1 MLRTVTLAMHKHRN
15 CTMNTEIARVKSSRK
30 SRVVFTLI
38 CCFSSSDQKF
48 IFHFMMKAILL
59 AVLVVGSSSST
70 PLPPTRDLPIS
81 TAVDAP
87 PPFYLDGTDW
97 VAVGAGRVS
106 SVNLHHTLVTSKSA
120 HLHLMYCMN
129 AHCTVCVCAVATHC
143 LRHLSPNLYV
153 QYVYRLHICLFPRTP
168 VHIYL

>member
-1 MLRTVTLAMHKHRN
+1 
-15 CTMNTEIARVKSSRK
+15 
-30 SRVVFTLI
+30 
-38 CCFSSSDQKF
+38 
-48 IFHFMMKAILL
+48 MMKAILM

-70 PLPPTRDLPIS
+70 PLPPTRDLPIN

-106 SVNLHHTLVTSKSA
+106 SRKKNSFNLHHTLVTSKSA
-120 HLHLMYCMN
+120 SLHLMYCMN

-153 QYVYRLHICLFPRTP
+153 QYVYRLHIYLFPRTP
-168 VHIYL
+168 VHIYFLNIASFPYICNIVYYKQ